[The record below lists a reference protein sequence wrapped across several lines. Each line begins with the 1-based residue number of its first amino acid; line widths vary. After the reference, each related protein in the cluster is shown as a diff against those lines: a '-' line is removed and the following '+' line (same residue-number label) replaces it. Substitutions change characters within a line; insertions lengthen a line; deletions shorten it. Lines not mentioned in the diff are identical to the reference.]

1 MKKTDHFLPAAMF
14 AALLGT
20 ATLVFALGAPPPA
33 PHPMQASASNGPP
46 PFEPASLENPVSPL
60 ALWAP

>member
-1 MKKTDHFLPAAMF
+1 MKTDHFLPAAMF
-14 AALLGT
+14 AVLLGT

-33 PHPMQASASNGPP
+33 PHPVQGSASDGPP
-46 PFEPASLENPVSPL
+46 PRQPASLENPVSPL

>member
-1 MKKTDHFLPAAMF
+1 MKTDHFLPTAMF
-14 AALLGT
+14 AVLLGT

-33 PHPMQASASNGPP
+33 PHPVQASASDGPP
-46 PFEPASLENPVSPL
+46 PLQPASLENPVSPL